1 MDRSFFRSFI
11 NTFREKVFFRQG
23 KASRAGKNSSLKEGL
38 TDYSV
43 YRLSASEKLRYYMVC
58 AAVSC
63 VLGLVFYRS
72 FAACAAV
79 FVFSVP
85 LKKTFEAYL
94 AEKRKERLLSGFM
107 DVLYTVSGAAA
118 AGKQMPSALELAA
131 GSLKRSR
138 GEGSDIFREID
149 MICRRYR
156 QTHADIGAFLTS
168 FGRRSGLRE
177 IAQFASA
184 YRTCQ
189 LCGGDLEE
197 VCRKSAELLID
208 RISFAEETRMLIS
221 QKKIDVAL
229 LTAMPVA
236 VLMLLNILNYSYV
249 AVLYE
254 TAAGRV
260 VMTLC
265 LLLIVFALLW
275 GIKIT
280 RIEL

>member
-1 MDRSFFRSFI
+1 M
-11 NTFREKVFFRQG
+11 
-23 KASRAGKNSSLKEGL
+23 A
-38 TDYSV
+38 
-43 YRLSASEKLRYYMVC
+43 
-58 AAVSC
+58 SC

-72 FAACAAV
+72 LAAGAAV
-79 FVFSVP
+79 FVLSVP
-85 LKKTFEAYL
+85 LKKTFESFL
-94 AEKRKERLLSGFM
+94 AQQRKEKLLSGFM

-118 AGKQMPSALELAA
+118 AGKQMPSALELSAS
-131 GSLKRSR
+131 SLKRSR
-138 GEGSDIFREID
+138 GEDSDIYREID

-156 QTHADIGAFLTS
+156 QTHADIGALLTS
-168 FGRRSGLRE
+168 FGRRSGLKE

-189 LCGGDLEE
+189 LCGGDLED

-208 RISFAEETRMLIS
+208 RMSFVQETKMLIS
-221 QKKIDVAL
+221 QKKIDVVL

-236 VLMLLNILNYSYV
+236 VLILLNLLNYGYV

-254 TAAGRV
+254 TAAGRM
-260 VMTLC
+260 VMTIC
-265 LLLIVFALLW
+265 LLLIISALLW